1 MSWPVLELARRRWR
15 WLAVGFSALFAA
27 IAAAP
32 AWALSSCTT
41 TTNSTSGV
49 SSTTCAVTIPGIAHP
64 TGGASALM
72 GTGVVSWVTTVGIP
86 VFFGLIAL
94 AIVLRLVVK
103 LVKRGS
109 KAIA

>member
-1 MSWPVLELARRRWR
+1 MSGLVLFARRRWR
-15 WLAVGFSALFAA
+15 LLTVLVSSLLAALMVS
-27 IAAAP
+27 P

-41 TTNSTSGV
+41 TTNSTTGV
-49 SSTTCAVTIPGIAHP
+49 SSTSCAVTIPGIASP
-64 TGGASALM
+64 TGGASAAM
-72 GTGVVSWVTTVGIP
+72 GTGVVTWVTTVGIP

>member
-1 MSWPVLELARRRWR
+1 MSRVMLLARRRWR
-15 WLAVGFSALFAA
+15 WLAVLSSSLLAALMVS
-27 IAAAP
+27 P

-41 TTNSTSGV
+41 TTNSTTGV
-49 SSTTCAVTIPGIAHP
+49 SSTTCAVTIPGIKSP
-64 TGGASALM
+64 TGGASALL
-72 GTGVVSWVTTVGIP
+72 GTGVVNWVTTVGIP